1 MIQTLPLDLVFFS
14 FSFFFLNHQRDS
26 LNVLLEI
33 QSLLADWNNWRQ
45 VTDLECSER
54 HVRKQAA
61 FLFSQVQKYACRIET
76 RPCNLLFFNQICPR

>member
-1 MIQTLPLDLVFFS
+1 MTQNLPLDLVLFCFFI
-14 FSFFFLNHQRDS
+14 LNHQVGN

-45 VTDLECSER
+45 VTDVEHCEL

-61 FLFSQVQKYACRIET
+61 FLFRQVQKDACRTET
-76 RPCNLLFFNQICPR
+76 RPYSLLFFN